1 MGLFSKK
8 KLFDKTFLLD
18 DKSLLFKNCINFSY
32 SNIYN
37 DNYVVQGFTISRDYC
52 MISAYNKFKA
62 KSRIYLYEKN
72 GVFKKYVD
80 LDNSAHVGGIAYD
93 YINDIVFVTG
103 SWGVINAYS
112 YPELIGGNVA
122 RIECNL
128 DISKVISGVTS
139 AATIYF
145 YDNRLYAC
153 TFEGIG
159 KMVVFD
165 LDISKNKVKVVNE
178 ELINNLPSAI
188 QGICVFK
195 HNDKLYYLFSQSFSR
210 LHSIIKL
217 FDDSFNFLGQ
227 YKLKE
232 IGLEGIDIDYSGNI
246 CGVFENGIDRTRKV
260 HLSDIVQRRSN
271 MLDKKYYT
279 KGVYFQE
286 KLVNLKEKV

>member
-1 MGLFSKK
+1 MGLFSKR

-112 YPELIGGNVA
+112 YPELIGGNIA

-145 YDNRLYAC
+145 YDNKLYAC
-153 TFEGIG
+153 TFEGVG

-165 LDISKNKVKVVNE
+165 LDISRNKVKVVNE
-178 ELINNLPSAI
+178 ELISNLPSAI

-232 IGLEGIDIDYSGNI
+232 IGLEGIDIDYSGNV

-271 MLDKKYYT
+271 MLDKKYCT

-286 KLVNLKEKV
+286 KLVNLKENV

>member
-1 MGLFSKK
+1 MGLFSKR

-18 DKSLLFKNCINFSY
+18 DKSLLFKNCISFCY

-145 YDNRLYAC
+145 YDNKLYAC

-178 ELINNLPSAI
+178 ELISNLPSAI

-260 HLSDIVQRRSN
+260 HLGDIVQRRSN

>member
-93 YINDIVFVTG
+93 FINDFVFVTG

-112 YPELIGGNVA
+112 FPELIGGNVA

-145 YDNRLYAC
+145 YDNKLYAC

-260 HLSDIVQRRSN
+260 HLSDIVQSRSN

-286 KLVNLKEKV
+286 KLVNLKEMI

>member
-145 YDNRLYAC
+145 YDNKLYAC
-153 TFEGIG
+153 TFEGIC

-260 HLSDIVQRRSN
+260 HLSDIVQSRSN